1 MCFCFGADFLLS
13 TSNVIF
19 WECET
24 SWSRSWANALK
35 KEKENVLYHSKFVF
49 LLKKKWRH
57 VRTNY
62 PFLTCVN
69 FYKKFSDATC
79 GNPFVC
85 LSFSTVCY
93 SLLWLPLVIVCACIF
108 SFCTDPDPIIHFF
121 GAPHPNQHFFLRFN
135 YIFFQRQ
142 VFHHQWR
149 PQLNE

>member
-108 SFCTDPDPIIHFF
+108 FF
-121 GAPHPNQHFFLRFN
+121 VQTQTQLFTFLAHHTQTN
-135 YIFFQRQ
+135 IFFCDLITFFFSVKCFIINDDR
-142 VFHHQWR
+142 
-149 PQLNE
+149 N